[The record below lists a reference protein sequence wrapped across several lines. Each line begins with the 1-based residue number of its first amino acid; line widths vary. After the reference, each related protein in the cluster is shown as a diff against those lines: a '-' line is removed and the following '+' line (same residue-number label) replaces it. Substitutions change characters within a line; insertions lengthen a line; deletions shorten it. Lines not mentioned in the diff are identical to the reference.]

1 MNYPQK
7 KTRLS
12 KVYFFWI
19 CRDFDSFEWFR
30 SLLLAV
36 EAQDLDH
43 RIEIHTYL
51 TARIKADDATNIMIN
66 DANADKDTITGL
78 RSPTNFGR
86 PNWDM
91 IFRGIRRFTALPRRV
106 CSSVVPRDLEVHCTH
121 IVTSIL
127 SLDSLSSGARRTSKP
142 CVFMTIV

>member
-1 MNYPQK
+1 MNYPK
-7 KTRLS
+7 TRTRLS

-19 CRDFDSFEWFR
+19 CRDFGSFEWFR
-30 SLLLAV
+30 SLLLAI
-36 EAQDLDH
+36 EAQDTEN

-91 IFRGIRRFTALPRRV
+91 IFRGIRKLHTPAEAGVFFCGPKGLGSAL
-106 CSSVVPRDLEVHCTH
+106 H
-121 IVTSIL
+121 IFCNKYSDPDFSFVW
-127 SLDSLSSGARRTSKP
+127 GKEN
-142 CVFMTIV
+142 F